1 MDGQNPIERAERVQA
16 LLEVAQK
23 FAGSDW
29 SMKDVKIWCGIMPL
43 SPDDFPVIGQTRKFT
58 NLYLNFGHGFRG
70 TAYSMPSARLLYQ
83 IMTGDSKKCF
93 EQKFANPER
102 FGL

>member
-1 MDGQNPIERAERVQA
+1 MDGQNPIERPERVQA

-58 NLYLNFGHGFRG
+58 NL
-70 TAYSMPSARLLYQ
+70 
-83 IMTGDSKKCF
+83 
-93 EQKFANPER
+93 
-102 FGL
+102 